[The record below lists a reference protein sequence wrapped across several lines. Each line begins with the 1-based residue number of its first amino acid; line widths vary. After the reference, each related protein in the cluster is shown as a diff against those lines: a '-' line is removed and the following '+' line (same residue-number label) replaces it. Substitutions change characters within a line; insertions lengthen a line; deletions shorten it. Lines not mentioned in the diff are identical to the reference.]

1 MSSPVAPIALESIS
15 SVMEEQS
22 QPQPY
27 SLKIWI
33 RNGFGVA
40 LTAKYSLYPLFH
52 AKASFKAFA
61 FSRMPFH
68 RKDGMVSEILLQF
81 SEVYRKS
88 QMVFYS
94 SVRSFPVHLHEHL
107 QNMLLTDS
115 FLYLQL

>member
-1 MSSPVAPIALESIS
+1 MEFIAFIVTVLVGFVAES
-15 SVMEEQS
+15 
-22 QPQPY
+22 
-27 SLKIWI
+27 LLGNW
-33 RNGFGVA
+33 
-40 LTAKYSLYPLFH
+40 
-52 AKASFKAFA
+52 
-61 FSRMPFH
+61 
-68 RKDGMVSEILLQF
+68 SEILLQF